1 MKPRVKGEAL
11 LALGVAWFC
20 GGRTPSPAAGSQRCI
35 FDIAMHVMS
44 GPAQF
49 FLGRPNEATWG
60 LQARWLQRRGG
71 KGGEGREKRWFVSG
85 SRPPD

>member
-1 MKPRVKGEAL
+1 MVKPSVEGEAL

-49 FLGRPNEATWG
+49 FFG
-60 LQARWLQRRGG
+60 
-71 KGGEGREKRWFVSG
+71 
-85 SRPPD
+85 PPQ